1 MTDILADG
9 LSRLGFTGE
18 NHERIRNVM
27 DSYIHELQIFN
38 AAYDLIG
45 ADARD
50 DIIIRHIFDS
60 LAAVSVLK
68 PFIQRISDQNN
79 VVHIGDIGSGGGLPG
94 IPLAAAFPDA
104 DFILLERMSKRCT
117 FLENC
122 VAVLG
127 LHNIHVINNQAE
139 HFSKRT
145 LDIAVFRA
153 FRPLDRKM
161 TKLLLSLIKKG
172 GVLAAYKA
180 KKERIIEEMDGIKD
194 LVPAYTVESLTVP
207 YLTDHERHLVL
218 ITNN

>member
-94 IPLAAAFPDA
+94 IPLAAARA
-104 DFILLERMSKRCT
+104 AESRKGAERLGRRLVGVTPGFTGQRRC
-117 FLENC
+117 FC
-122 VAVLG
+122 
-127 LHNIHVINNQAE
+127 
-139 HFSKRT
+139 
-145 LDIAVFRA
+145 
-153 FRPLDRKM
+153 
-161 TKLLLSLIKKG
+161 
-172 GVLAAYKA
+172 
-180 KKERIIEEMDGIKD
+180 
-194 LVPAYTVESLTVP
+194 
-207 YLTDHERHLVL
+207 
-218 ITNN
+218 